1 MSQPSPIVRKKVY
14 ELVAEYFLDE
24 ISAQR
29 LAPGDVLP
37 TERELT
43 ETLRVGRSSIREA
56 LRMLESRGL
65 IQNGDSGLFTVA
77 EPSNQLNRSL
87 DLLLQLK
94 EADIG
99 ELYEIRRLLEGEFA
113 ALAAERRTQAQL
125 AEMSDAIEAMRR
137 SLDNEDAYIQ
147 ADLSFHVWIAEATQN
162 RFAAHLMYAIRDV
175 LQHALRAVFETAP
188 GIPARSIDHHVAIQE
203 AIQAGLPDEARSAM
217 REHLSR
223 VEQDARSAEKK
234 RTRPP
239 AKGG

>member
-1 MSQPSPIVRKKVY
+1 MTQPSPIMRKKVY
-14 ELVAEYFLDE
+14 ELVAEYLVAE
-24 ISAQR
+24 IGERR

-56 LRMLESRGL
+56 LRMLESQGL
-65 IQNGDSGLFTVA
+65 IRNGDSGLFTVA

-87 DLLLQLK
+87 DLLLHLK

-125 AEMSDAIEAMRR
+125 AEMSAAIDAMRLN
-137 SLDNEDAYIQ
+137 LDDEEAYID
-147 ADLSFHVWIAEATQN
+147 ADLGFHVSIAEATQN
-162 RFAAHLMYAIRDV
+162 RFAAHLMYAIREV
-175 LQHALRAVFETAP
+175 LHRALRAVFESAP
-188 GIPARSIDHHVAIQE
+188 DIPVRSIEHHVAIRA
-203 AIQAGLPDEARSAM
+203 AIESGNSDDARTLM

-223 VEQDARSAEKK
+223 VEQDARAAE
-234 RTRPP
+234 R
-239 AKGG
+239 

>member
-1 MSQPSPIVRKKVY
+1 MSQPAPIVRKKVY
-14 ELVAEYFLDE
+14 ELVADYLLNE
-24 ISAQR
+24 ISARR

-43 ETLRVGRSSIREA
+43 EALRVGRSSIREA

-65 IQNGDSGLFTVA
+65 IQNGDSGLFAVA

-125 AEMSDAIEAMRR
+125 AEMSSAIEAMRR
-137 SLDNEDAYIQ
+137 SLDDEDAYID
-147 ADLSFHVWIAEATQN
+147 ADLGFHVCVAEATQN
-162 RFAAHLMYAIRDV
+162 RFAAHLMHAIREV
-175 LQHALRAVFETAP
+175 LQRALRAVFETAP
-188 GIPARSIDHHVAIQE
+188 GIPVRSIDHHVAIQE
-203 AIQAGLPDEARSAM
+203 AIRAGLPDEARSAM

-234 RTRPP
+234 TARKSER
-239 AKGG
+239 